1 MSDSNVDAVTFE
13 LSWETAHVRLSV
25 VIREH
30 HLGLDSLCGLNQ
42 LVWSHGVGL
51 VAGQESDVD
60 VLDG

>member
-30 HLGLDSLCGLNQ
+30 HLGLDSLCSLNQ